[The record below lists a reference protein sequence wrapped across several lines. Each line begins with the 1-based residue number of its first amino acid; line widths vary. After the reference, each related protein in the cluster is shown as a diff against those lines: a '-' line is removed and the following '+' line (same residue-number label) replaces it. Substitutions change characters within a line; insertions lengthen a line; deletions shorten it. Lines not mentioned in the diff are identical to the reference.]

1 MSSLAAALSTLPS
14 PARAAIAADWALPLY
29 AVGPATAAALRRVVR
44 ERMPKCAVRGEEA
57 GRGGEL
63 VRVVA
68 EGVEEGED
76 GVEEKG
82 GIEVEEG
89 EKEKQLE
96 RTRRRT
102 RKGRRR
108 VLVLVGEK
116 RRDELRKGL
125 QEVGIGVDEV
135 VVYTTALADGFEE
148 GFQRALGETE
158 QEEEEKEEEEK
169 EEEEKEE
176 EEKEEEEK
184 EEEEGL
190 IRSRV
195 RWVVVFSPQGGRE
208 MLKGL
213 GWLDERSGR
222 AEGESRLGTGDKRAG
237 EETQRRTFVASI
249 GPTTAQY
256 LEREFGFGVDVQ
268 AARPSPEGVKE
279 GIERFMRERGLRT

>member
-14 PARAAIAADWALPLY
+14 AARAAIAADWALPLY
-29 AVGPATAAALRRVVR
+29 AVGPATAAALRGVVR
-44 ERMPKCAVRGEEA
+44 ERMPRCTVRGEEA

-63 VRVVA
+63 ARVVA
-68 EGVEEGED
+68 EGVEE
-76 GVEEKG
+76 EEEGAEEEG
-82 GIEVEEG
+82 GREVEER
-89 EKEKQLE
+89 EKENQLE
-96 RTRRRT
+96 RGRGRG

-116 RRDELRKGL
+116 RRDELQKGL

-135 VVYTTALADGFEE
+135 VVYATALADGFEE
-148 GFQRALGETE
+148 EFQRALGETE
-158 QEEEEKEEEEK
+158 ET
-169 EEEEKEE
+169 
-176 EEKEEEEK
+176 EEEK

-190 IRSRV
+190 VRSGV

-213 GWLDERSGR
+213 GWMDERSGR
-222 AEGESRLGTGDKRAG
+222 AEGESRLETEDKRAG
-237 EETQRRTFVASI
+237 EEGQRRTFVASI

-279 GIERFMRERGLRT
+279 GIERFMRERGFSLG